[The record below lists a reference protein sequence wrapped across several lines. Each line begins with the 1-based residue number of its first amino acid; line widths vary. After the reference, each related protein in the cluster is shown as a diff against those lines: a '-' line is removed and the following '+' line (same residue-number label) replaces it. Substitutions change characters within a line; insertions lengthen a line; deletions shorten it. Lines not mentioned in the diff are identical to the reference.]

1 MIFKCL
7 GAEHHGVRQHK
18 IISACNG
25 EISYEWIRH
34 NALKKILEG
43 GFFQVGLIR
52 FFIRFEKLTGEVNS
66 FFLVKTFLQV

>member
-1 MIFKCL
+1 MC
-7 GAEHHGVRQHK
+7 QPK

-34 NALKKILEG
+34 NALKKILV
-43 GFFQVGLIR
+43 GFFQVGLLR
-52 FFIRFEKLTGEVNS
+52 FFVRFEKLTGEVNS